1 MRIKVEL
8 HREVIWFIRHEAG
21 VTEVRAFYE
30 QLWKV
35 STDPISLIEHSEA
48 AHQPE
53 KSRYMLRFFRFERCI
68 AIFETNRARD
78 RIRVREC
85 RRLLPR
91 DEGKQK
97 PNVHP

>member
-8 HREVIWFIRHEAG
+8 HREVIWFIRHEAT

-30 QLWKV
+30 QLWKL
-35 STDPISLIEHSEA
+35 SADPVSLIEHSEA
-48 AHQPE
+48 AHQPK
-53 KSRYMLRFFRFERCI
+53 KSRYMLRFFRFESCI

-85 RRLLPR
+85 QRLLPR
-91 DEGKQK
+91 EAGKQE
-97 PNVHP
+97 PNVHL

>member
-8 HREVIWFIRHEAG
+8 HREVTWFIRQEAG

-35 STDPISLIEHSEA
+35 SADPVSLIEHSEA
-48 AHQPE
+48 AHQPK

-85 RRLLPR
+85 QRLLPR